1 MPPAL
6 GVSLSPRSPST
17 SWMRPTHPEEADLLL
32 SKATDFNVNLIQ
44 QMAQKRLEYLTKH
57 LGTVAQPG
65 RHAELTGTDPRRSG
79 TQLTRCPEPALGTG
93 RVNRLLPLRGR
104 AALGPFPTG
113 HTSRTQPPGRQSHSR
128 HRWSPRS
135 DPLPSLA
142 KATGFGLFSSRPRAR
157 LMVSHLLR
165 GAGLS
170 DGAGSR
176 RPRRHSLAR
185 GHPTHRNHIFR
196 KTRNATQHQETS
208 LVSNERVPPV
218 SSVAGREVRG
228 HGLEGAEADGSGPGW
243 QERL

>member
-1 MPPAL
+1 
-6 GVSLSPRSPST
+6 
-17 SWMRPTHPEEADLLL
+17 MRPTHPEEADLLL

-157 LMVSHLLR
+157 LVVSHLW
-165 GAGLS
+165 
-170 DGAGSR
+170 SR
-176 RPRRHSLAR
+176 QP
-185 GHPTHRNHIFR
+185 
-196 KTRNATQHQETS
+196 ATPQ
-208 LVSNERVPPV
+208 
-218 SSVAGREVRG
+218 AI
-228 HGLEGAEADGSGPGW
+228 SGPGASYTQKSHF
-243 QERL
+243 QEDKKCNPTPRNILSVK